1 MRIDGAQINF
11 KMIKEY
17 PQETFIPIRRRFH
30 FDYRLYLFAAGAE
43 LRIDELPQLWKVL
56 AGEMSFVGPR
66 PERPEFVNILKDE
79 IPYYSL
85 RHSVRPGITGWAQVN
100 YPYGASKKDALE
112 KLQYDLYYIKNMS
125 MFLDFHILLKTVR
138 VMLLRKGAR

>member
-1 MRIDGAQINF
+1 MS
-11 KMIKEY
+11 
-17 PQETFIPIRRRFH
+17 
-30 FDYRLYLFAAGAE
+30 RL
-43 LRIDELPQLWKVL
+43 LRIDELPQLWNVL

-66 PERPEFVNILKDE
+66 PERPEFVNILKEE

-100 YPYGASKKDALE
+100 YPYGASKKEALE

-138 VMLLRKGAR
+138 VMRFRKGAR